1 MGFTSWSSKDGEN
14 MEDEAIKQLTTIE
27 GVGKAKAK
35 ILYDAGFQTIESIKN
50 ADEVEINGIKGI
62 GEKLGKKIKASAD
75 KMVVEEETKEEG
87 KLIEKMEASPVVI
100 TLDAETKRLL
110 NVRKKQKSKKPTFK
124 QTDSHKKKK
133 LADHWRRPD
142 GIHNKTRY
150 AKHGKCPL
158 VEAGYGS
165 PAAVRGLHPSGF
177 EEIIVN
183 NVKDLGSIKID
194 KQAGRIGRTVGAK
207 KRSDIENKAA
217 ELGLKILNPMRKVE

>member
-1 MGFTSWSSKDGEN
+1 
-14 MEDEAIKQLTTIE
+14 MEDKAVKQLMEID

-35 ILYDAGFQTIESIKN
+35 LLYDAGFKTIESVKKAN
-50 ADEVEINGIKGI
+50 EDEIAGIKGI
-62 GEKLGKKIKASAD
+62 GEKLAQKIKASAD
-75 KMVVEEETKEEG
+75 QMVIEEEKIEE
-87 KLIEKMEASPVVI
+87 EKPSLKIEASPVTI
-100 TLDAETKRLL
+100 TLDTEIKRLL

-133 LADHWRRPD
+133 LADYWRRPD

-183 NVKDLGSIKID
+183 NIKDVESLKID
-194 KQAGRIGRTVGAK
+194 RQAGRIGRTVGAK
-207 KRSDIENKAA
+207 KRSLIEKKAA
-217 ELGLKILNPMRKVE
+217 ELGLKILNPTRKVE

>member
-1 MGFTSWSSKDGEN
+1 
-14 MEDEAIKQLTTIE
+14 MEEEAIKQLTTIE

-35 ILYDAGFQTIESIKN
+35 ILYDAGFQTIGSIKK
-50 ADEVEINGIKGI
+50 ADEVEITGIKGI
-62 GEKLGKKIKASAD
+62 GEKLGMKIKASAD
-75 KMVVEEETKEEG
+75 QMFIEEETKEE
-87 KLIEKMEASPVVI
+87 KKPLNKIETSPILI

-110 NVRKKQKSKKPTFK
+110 DVRKQQKSKKPHFK

-133 LADHWRRPD
+133 LADHWRKPD

-177 EEIIVN
+177 EEVIVN
-183 NVKDLGSIKID
+183 NVNDLGSVKID
-194 KQAGRIGRTVGAK
+194 RQAARIARTVGAK

>member
-1 MGFTSWSSKDGEN
+1 

-35 ILYDAGFQTIESIKN
+35 ILYDAGFKTIESVKKANEDEI
-50 ADEVEINGIKGI
+50 ADIKGI
-62 GEKLGKKIKASAD
+62 GEKLAQKIKASAD
-75 KMVVEEETKEEG
+75 QMVIEEEKVEI
-87 KLIEKMEASPVVI
+87 IETSPITI
-100 TLDAETKRLL
+100 TLDTETKRLL
-110 NVRKKQKSKKPTFK
+110 NIRKKQKSKKPTFK

-133 LADHWRRPD
+133 LADHWRKPD

-150 AKHGKCPL
+150 SKHGKCPL

-183 NVKDLGSIKID
+183 NIKEVESLNTD
-194 KQAGRIGRTVGAK
+194 RQAGRIARTVGAR
-207 KRSDIENKAA
+207 KRSLIEKKAA
-217 ELGLKILNPMRKVE
+217 ELGLKILNPARKVD

>member
-1 MGFTSWSSKDGEN
+1 MEN
-14 MEDEAIKQLTTIE
+14 EAIKQLTTID

-35 ILYDAGFQTIESIKN
+35 ILYDAGFETIESVKN
-50 ADEVEINGIKGI
+50 ASEEEIAGIKGI
-62 GEKLGKKIKASAD
+62 GEKLAQRIKASAD
-75 KMVVEEETKEEG
+75 QMVIEEEKTETG
-87 KLIEKMEASPVVI
+87 EKTAEKIEASPVTI
-100 TLDAETKRLL
+100 TLDTETKRLL
-110 NVRKKQKSKKPTFK
+110 NIRKKQKSKKPTFK

-133 LADHWRRPD
+133 LADYWRKPD

-183 NVKDLGSIKID
+183 NIKDVESLKTD
-194 KQAGRIGRTVGAK
+194 RQAGRIGRTVGAR
-207 KRSDIENKAA
+207 KRSIIEKKAA
-217 ELGLKILNPMRKVE
+217 ELGLKILNPTQKVD

>member
-1 MGFTSWSSKDGEN
+1 MGFTSWSSKDGEI
-14 MEDEAIKQLTTIE
+14 MEEEAIKQLTTID
-27 GVGKAKAK
+27 GVGKAKAQL
-35 ILYDAGFQTIESIKN
+35 LYDAGFQTIGSIIK
-50 ADEVEINGIKGI
+50 ADEVEITGIKGI

-75 KMVVEEETKEEG
+75 KMVVEDEIQEEKPV
-87 KLIEKMEASPVVI
+87 EKIEASPI
-100 TLDAETKRLL
+100 IISHDAETRRLL

-133 LADHWRRPD
+133 LADYWRKPD

-150 AKHGKCPL
+150 SKHGKCPL

-177 EEIIVN
+177 GEVIVN
-183 NVKDLGSIKID
+183 NVNDLGCIKID
-194 KQAGRIGRTVGAK
+194 KQAARIGRTVGAK

-217 ELGLKILNPMRKVE
+217 ELGLKILNPMRKV

>member
-1 MGFTSWSSKDGEN
+1 MEN
-14 MEDEAIKQLTTIE
+14 EAIKQLTTIE

-35 ILYDAGFQTIESIKN
+35 ILYDAGFKTIGSVKKASEEDI
-50 ADEVEINGIKGI
+50 AGIKGI
-62 GEKLGKKIKASAD
+62 GEKLAHKIKASAD
-75 KMVVEEETKEEG
+75 EMVIEEEKIEE
-87 KLIEKMEASPVVI
+87 EKTAEKIEASPITI
-100 TLDAETKRLL
+100 TLNTEMKRLL

-133 LADHWRRPD
+133 LADYWRKPD

-165 PAAVRGLHPSGF
+165 PSSVRGLHPSGF

-183 NVKDLGSIKID
+183 NIKEVESL
-194 KQAGRIGRTVGAK
+194 KTESQAGRIGRTVGAR
-207 KRSDIENKAA
+207 KRSIIEKKAA
-217 ELGLKILNPMRKVE
+217 ELGLKILNPTRKVD

>member
-1 MGFTSWSSKDGEN
+1 MEN
-14 MEDEAIKQLTTIE
+14 EAIKQLTTIE

-35 ILYDAGFQTIESIKN
+35 ILYDAGFETIESIKK
-50 ADEVEINGIKGI
+50 ASEEDLAGIKGI
-62 GEKLGKKIKASAD
+62 GEKLAQKIKASAD
-75 KMVVEEETKEEG
+75 EMVIEEENIEE
-87 KLIEKMEASPVVI
+87 EKTAEEIEASPITI
-100 TLDAETKRLL
+100 TLNTEIKRLL

-133 LADHWRRPD
+133 LADYWRKPD

-183 NVKDLGSIKID
+183 NIKELESL
-194 KQAGRIGRTVGAK
+194 KTESQAGRIGRTVGAR
-207 KRSDIENKAA
+207 KRSIIEKKAA
-217 ELGLKILNPMRKVE
+217 ELGLKILNPTRKVD

>member
-1 MGFTSWSSKDGEN
+1 
-14 MEDEAIKQLTTIE
+14 MEKEEAIKQLTTIE

-35 ILYDAGFQTIESIKN
+35 ILYDAGFQTIESIQN
-50 ADEVEINGIKGI
+50 ADEVEISGIKGI
-62 GEKLGKKIKASAD
+62 GERFGKNIKASAD
-75 KMVVEEETKEEG
+75 KIVIEKVTKEED
-87 KLIEKMEASPVVI
+87 KPLNRIETSPIVI
-100 TLDAETKRLL
+100 SLDAETKRLL

-133 LADHWRRPD
+133 LADHWRKPD

-183 NVKDLGSIKID
+183 NIKEVESLKTD
-194 KQAGRIGRTVGAK
+194 RQAGRIGRTVGAR
-207 KRSDIENKAA
+207 KRSIIEKKAA
-217 ELGLKILNPMRKVE
+217 ELGLKILNPTRKVE